1 MRTLVCGSLAYDTI
15 MVFPDHF
22 ARHILPGDAQVLSVS
37 FTVGQMR
44 REWGGCAGNIA
55 YNLKHIGGDPV
66 VMATI
71 GDDGRDYRE
80 RLEAFGVGVDALRHV
95 PGTYTAQAFIINDL
109 ADNQI
114 TAFHP
119 GAMGFSH
126 QNRIA
131 DVAGIGLGIVAPDGK
146 DGMWAHVG
154 EFAQAGIPFVFD
166 PGQGMPLFSGPEL
179 MTMIERADYVAV
191 NDYEGRMLAER
202 TGVPLAGIAE
212 RVKALIVT
220 LGGDGSVIHAD
231 GATFAIPAAKPAVVQ
246 DPTGCGDAY
255 RAGLLYGIAQG
266 WDWERTGGLASVM
279 GAIKIASRGG
289 QNHAMSRESAGALY
303 RATFGSDLW

>member
-22 ARHILPGDAQVLSVS
+22 SRHILPDQAQVLSVS
-37 FTVGQMR
+37 FTVGEMR

-55 YNLKHIGGDPV
+55 YNLKQIGGEPV

-71 GDDGRDYRE
+71 GDDGGDYRE
-80 RLEAFGVGVDALRHV
+80 RMEAFGIGLDGLRHV
-95 PGTYTAQAFIINDL
+95 PGSYTAQAFIINDL

-119 GAMGFSH
+119 GAMTFSH
-126 QNRIA
+126 QNRVG

-146 DGMWAHVG
+146 DGMWAHVA

-166 PGQGMPLFSGPEL
+166 PGQGMPLFTGPEL
-179 MTMIERADYVAV
+179 MTMIDRADYVAV
-191 NDYEGRMLAER
+191 NDYEGRLLAER
-202 TGVPLAGIAE
+202 TGIPLAGIAE

-231 GATFAIPAAKPAVVQ
+231 GATFAIPAAKPSAVL

-255 RAGLLYGIAQG
+255 RAGLLYGIAHG
-266 WDWERTGGLASVM
+266 WDWERTGGLASVL

-289 QNHAMSRESAGALY
+289 QNHVVNREAAGALY
-303 RATFGSDLW
+303 RATFGADLW